1 MKNWKNSGQRE
12 GVRGI
17 LSDLTKNSEIMKLFI
32 VIIININISLD
43 FIELLSFLIFASI
56 EKC

>member
-17 LSDLTKNSEIMKLFI
+17 LSDMGKNSEIMKLFI